1 MKHAFLFFTLWLAPI
16 ALHAEIPVI
25 GFTGAYSPEH
35 KIDDYRAMRDAGF
48 DISID
53 GYEDVNEMLRSLD
66 LAVLME
72 NDIVVLLGKLPY
84 NACCAVGRAIVCDI

>member
-1 MKHAFLFFTLWLAPI
+1 MKHAFLFFTIWMAPI
-16 ALHAEIPVI
+16 VFHSEIPII

-35 KIDDYRAMRDAGF
+35 KIDAYRAMRDAGF

-66 LAVLME
+66 LAAKTDILIIIASRLMWNNPNE
-72 NDIVVLLGKLPY
+72 VITH
-84 NACCAVGRAIVCDI
+84 I